1 MQEINLMKLSI
12 SLGVF
17 GPWQIIAIIVA
28 FGLVIGAALLL
39 VFLMGR
45 RSAKKAPAVS
55 DPDHL
60 NKLERLN
67 SLRESGALSEIEFE
81 IEKRKILADS

>member
-1 MQEINLMKLSI
+1 MQEINRMKLLL

-39 VFLMGR
+39 VFLIGR
-45 RSAKKAPAVS
+45 RSAKKAPIVTNS
-55 DPDHL
+55 DHL
-60 NKLERLN
+60 DKLERLN
-67 SLRESGALSEIEFE
+67 SLRESGALTEIEFE
-81 IEKRKILADS
+81 IEKRKILADN

>member
-1 MQEINLMKLSI
+1 MQEINRMKLSI

-28 FGLVIGAALLL
+28 FGLVIGVALLL
-39 VFLMGR
+39 VFLIGR
-45 RSAKKAPAVS
+45 RSAKKAPTV
-55 DPDHL
+55 PNTDHL

-81 IEKRKILADS
+81 IEKRKILADN